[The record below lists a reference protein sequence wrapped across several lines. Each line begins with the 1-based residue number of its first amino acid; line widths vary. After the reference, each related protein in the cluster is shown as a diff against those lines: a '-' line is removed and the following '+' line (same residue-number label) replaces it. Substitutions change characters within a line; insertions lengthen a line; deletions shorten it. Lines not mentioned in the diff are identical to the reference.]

1 MLKHLSN
8 SILAIALFGACGLL
22 SWHLLSKADF
32 FFTQIYEYNELED
45 HIDHYAP
52 QNRNRD
58 DFEATT
64 RQERVRI
71 FGEIVTAI
79 NSDGSGLDDIE
90 YRTRS
95 GEKIDKFL
103 TDPEIE
109 HLSDVSDLVS
119 YAYRVG
125 LIVAGAL
132 AAFYLSC
139 KAYKSIKGK
148 YLWKPASVSSSFIS
162 MLILTSIIVAAVFA
176 VGPQTVFYALHE
188 VFFADKAQ
196 WYFYF
201 QDSLMTTLMPE
212 SVFAIIAVILL
223 LATLLLWTF
232 FSILITRFLK

>member
-8 SILAIALFGACGLL
+8 SILAVALFGACGLL

-32 FFTQIYEYNELED
+32 FFAQIYEYNELED

-58 DFEATT
+58 DFEVTT

-79 NSDGSGLDDIE
+79 NSGGSGLDDIE

-103 TDPEIE
+103 TSPEIE

-119 YAYRVG
+119 YAHRIG

-132 AAFYLSC
+132 AIFYFSC
-139 KAYKSIKGK
+139 RAHKSIKGTH
-148 YLWKPASVSSSFIS
+148 LWRPASVASSFIS
-162 MLILTSIIVAAVFA
+162 MLILSSTIVAAVFA

-201 QDSLMTTLMPE
+201 QESLMTTLMPE
-212 SVFAIIAVILL
+212 SVFATIAVMLFL
-223 LATLLLWTF
+223 VTLMLWTL
-232 FSILITRFLK
+232 FSILITKFLK